1 MKNKQVIMVIAAA
14 LVAAAGI
21 GFGAAKLSNNN
32 ETHTES
38 SEITTE
44 QSAAPASAT
53 AGATAAAT
61 SGATSAAD
69 NTASPNAT
77 TSNPTTAD
85 GAQTASDSE
94 EAVITTTPPATSSGV
109 TANTNHPSGAQHV
122 TNAINNAAGTTTSTQ
137 STAPQQ
143 TGTAQPTTGAQTSAS
158 QPCTIRLTDAS
169 NAPYSIGIYTGYAD
183 ICDHLKLSK
192 QDPSSV
198 ANGKSVVNDYKYG
211 QNYITLCF
219 DKAPSGNL
227 ELGEFQV
234 GGNHFLLEDGTA
246 RGDSL
251 DQVRDKYESTL
262 GKAEI
267 KYYRND
273 SAEMIFN
280 KDNIRYVLY
289 FTIDS
294 NSHSLLLDSYRVT
307 RVDLEK

>member
-1 MKNKQVIMVIAAA
+1 MKNKTVIMVIAAA

-44 QSAAPASAT
+44 QSAAPSSAT
-53 AGATAAAT
+53 AGATSAT
-61 SGATSAAD
+61 AD
-69 NTASPNAT
+69 TASPNAT
-77 TSNPTTAD
+77 TSNPTTTE
-85 GAQTASDSE
+85 GAQPASESE

-122 TNAINNAAGTTTSTQ
+122 TNAVNNAAGTTTPTPSTG
-137 STAPQQ
+137 PQQ
-143 TGTAQPTTGAQTSAS
+143 TGTAQPTTGAQTSSS